1 MWHKSSPRRLHTWAH
16 TQSLHST
23 HTQHTHSASNT
34 NTEAVPMA
42 LKGISQSFWLEHFN
56 RVFYCAHILCRLCSK
71 FSSLAGACVG
81 DSIAHKVENSLEPNI
96 SESLHVCWWVCLWP
110 VVLRCGVVFS
120 ATAGAVREKPH
131 CGTLCALKFPTWGN
145 THSQKG
151 ENATAKE
158 MRNVCTLLRGRAVGC
173 GTGGVA
179 SWGAYHAGLCCSA
192 NFCLALP
199 LQELINS
206 RN

>member
-1 MWHKSSPRRLHTWAH
+1 MRMCGINQVHGGFTHEH

-96 SESLHVCWWVCLWP
+96 SESLHVCSWVCLWP
-110 VVLRCGVVFS
+110 VV
-120 ATAGAVREKPH
+120 
-131 CGTLCALKFPTWGN
+131 
-145 THSQKG
+145 
-151 ENATAKE
+151 
-158 MRNVCTLLRGRAVGC
+158 RGPAVGRRLQRDC
-173 GTGGVA
+173 
-179 SWGAYHAGLCCSA
+179 WRCSGKTA
-192 NFCLALP
+192 LRHIMRAEIPDLRQYSQSEGWERNRKRNAQCLH
-199 LQELINS
+199 S
-206 RN
+206 T